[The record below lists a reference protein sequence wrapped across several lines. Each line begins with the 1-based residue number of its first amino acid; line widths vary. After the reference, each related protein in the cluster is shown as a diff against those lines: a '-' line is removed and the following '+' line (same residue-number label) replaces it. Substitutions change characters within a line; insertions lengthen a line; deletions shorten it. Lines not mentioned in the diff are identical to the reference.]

1 MGGLPPA
8 ALFWVRAVVAIGAQG
23 AAVGDDVCQ
32 LRVLVE
38 VLDVMGD
45 CRRDGQPILTDAAIA
60 CALLAQAMGTAQ
72 HLRPPRFVA
81 RPVVVWILFS
91 ILHTV
96 PILPASR

>member
-8 ALFWVRAVVAIGAQG
+8 ALFRVRAVVAIGAQG
-23 AAVGDDVCQ
+23 ATVGDDVCQ

-45 CRRDGQPILTDAAIA
+45 GRRDRQTITPDAAIA
-60 CALLAQAMGTAQ
+60 CALLAQAMSTAQ
-72 HLRPPRFVA
+72 HLLAPLLVA
-81 RPVVVWILFS
+81 SSVVVWILFS
-91 ILHTV
+91 AFHTA

>member
-1 MGGLPPA
+1 M
-8 ALFWVRAVVAIGAQG
+8 RAVVAIGAQG

-32 LRVLVE
+32 LRMLVE

-45 CRRDGQPILTDAAIA
+45 GRRDWQPILTDAAIA

-72 HLRPPRFVA
+72 HLLAPRFVA
-81 RPVVVWILFS
+81 RPVVVWILLNGFR
-91 ILHTV
+91 TV